1 MTLSFRLSA
10 HAVAFAALLLT
21 AGPALAHHPMG
32 GAVPA
37 TAWQGFAS
45 GIGHPVI
52 GLDHLAFLVAT
63 GLAVGI
69 GRLGAWLPLLFVGTS
84 LAGVVVFWLGL
95 VLPGAELLVA
105 ATLLVAGMA
114 LATGRAP
121 SRRGW
126 AALLAFGGLA
136 HGQAYAEAVLGAEP
150 TPVLAYLLGLALVQ
164 SAITGG
170 VALLV
175 LRWPVAASLAMVRV
189 AGLAIVLVG
198 AATLARQALAG
209 G

>member
-1 MTLSFRLSA
+1 MTLSFCLSA
-10 HAVAFAALLLT
+10 RAVTFAALLLA

-63 GLAVGI
+63 GLAAGI
-69 GRLGAWLPLLFVGTS
+69 GRLGARLPLLFVGTS
-84 LAGVVVFWLGL
+84 LAGVVAFWLGL
-95 VLPGAELLVA
+95 VLPDAELLVA
-105 ATLLVAGMA
+105 AMVLVAGMA
-114 LATGRAP
+114 LAIGRAP
-121 SRRGW
+121 SCRGW
-126 AALLAFGGLA
+126 AALLALGGLA

-164 SAITGG
+164 GAIAGG

-175 LRWPVAASLAMVRV
+175 LRRPAAASLVAARV
-189 AGLAIVLVG
+189 AGLAIALVG
-198 AATLARQALAG
+198 AAALAGQALAG

>member
-1 MTLSFRLSA
+1 MTSSFRLSA
-10 HAVAFAALLLT
+10 HALAFATLLVAT
-21 AGPALAHHPMG
+21 GPALAHHPMG
-32 GAVPA
+32 GAAPA

-45 GIGHPVI
+45 GVGHPVI
-52 GLDHLAFLVAT
+52 GLDHLAFLIAA
-63 GLAVGI
+63 GLAAGT

-84 LAGVVVFWLGL
+84 LVGVMAFWLGL

-105 ATLLVAGMA
+105 ATVLAAGMA
-114 LATGRAP
+114 LAIGRGL

-126 AALLAFGGLA
+126 AALLALGGLA

-164 SAITGG
+164 SVIAGG
-170 VALLV
+170 SALLV
-175 LRWPVAASLAMVRV
+175 RRWPVAASLAMVRV

-198 AATLARQALAG
+198 VTALAGQALASG
-209 G
+209 